1 MGHCSG
7 FACFGVSGP
16 AVSCIAKV
24 LFLAIPGGTTT
35 IMKRN
40 KIVFALST
48 VLFALGSLAAWPQSV
63 GAPVEGTV
71 SREGQ
76 PLADVQ
82 VIFNNTDSGKVIK
95 TKTDK
100 KGGFA
105 LIG

>member
-1 MGHCSG
+1 MRSRQKWLKI
-7 FACFGVSGP
+7 ALVS
-16 AVSCIAKV
+16 ARLIRAKGRWP
-24 LFLAIPGGTTT
+24 LRLIYMFWRIRPSRELHREYFFRHPGGTTT

-48 VLFALGSLAAWPQSV
+48 VLFALGSLAARPQTV

-82 VIFNNTDSGKVIK
+82 VIFNN
-95 TKTDK
+95 
-100 KGGFA
+100 
-105 LIG
+105 